1 MNNSYIKNS
10 GFTQTFIKNGKDSSI
25 SEISWDGDYDGK
37 SADISLISNINGK
50 KENVNF
56 ILNNNQIANLL
67 NVPSINKSIDERL
80 INDFSEQTK
89 TIPRLYSN
97 TKNNYLSSP
106 KIDEEFIIPL
116 TMQKKTINPKLT
128 HKSYKI
134 YKKKKTHFKNA
145 TNSLLKKKSNT
156 LKNTKYFS
164 I

>member
-1 MNNSYIKNS
+1 MNDSYIKNS

-25 SEISWDGDYDGK
+25 SEFSWNGDYDGK
-37 SADISLISNINGK
+37 SADISLLSNINGK

-89 TIPRLYSN
+89 TIPQLYSN

-116 TMQKKTINPKLT
+116 TMQKKTYNPKLT

-134 YKKKKTHFKNA
+134 YKKKKTHYKNGI
-145 TNSLLKKKSNT
+145 NT
-156 LKNTKYFS
+156 LKNKKYFS

>member
-1 MNNSYIKNS
+1 MNDSYIKNS

-25 SEISWDGDYDGK
+25 SEFSWDGDYDGK
-37 SADISLISNINGK
+37 SADISLLSNINGK

-89 TIPRLYSN
+89 TIPQLYSN

-116 TMQKKTINPKLT
+116 TMQKKTYNPKLT

-134 YKKKKTHFKNA
+134 YKKKKTHYKNGI
-145 TNSLLKKKSNT
+145 NT
-156 LKNTKYFS
+156 LKNKKYFS